1 MADFPSIAPAFGAR
15 YCVLCVYSD
24 VQQQNR
30 YSRCGRG
37 TCGLRDRLL
46 PGPRR
51 RRSDGDRARRTQHAG
66 VRRQRRQLP
75 RPDPAHHLPGRGRSV
90 GAQLRAG
97 GRDADRGHQSVAR
110 TRGGARRGS
119 GSAHRRRHPDRGP
132 AGADARHRAAHEPGA
147 GVRPRDPRPD
157 AGTELLELAPYAS
170 RPGGRRLLLPDRRQG
185 QSAQG
190 HRGVR
195 QARAGSRRGL
205 SPLHRV
211 AVARSGT
218 MADSSPPPAPA
229 PSGRGGW

>member
-75 RPDPAHHLPGRGRSV
+75 RPDPAHHLSRRGRSV

-97 GRDADRGHQSVAR
+97 GRDADRGHQPVAR

-119 GSAHRRRHPDRGP
+119 RSAHRRRHPDRGP
-132 AGADARHRAAHEPGA
+132 AGADARHRTAHEPGA
-147 GVRPRDPRPD
+147 GVWPRHPCPD
-157 AGTELLELAPYAS
+157 AGRAAAARAVRL
-170 RPGGRRLLLPDRRQG
+170 RPGSRRLLLPDRRQG

-190 HRGVR
+190 HCGLR
-195 QARAGSRRGL
+195 QARSRR
-205 SPLHRV
+205 P
-211 AVARSGT
+211 ARSFIAT
-218 MADSSPPPAPA
+218 
-229 PSGRGGW
+229 PSCGRSRR